1 MAKLGFLLLSLA
13 SKFVRGQLNG
23 NAPIITSSDLTTNSS
38 SIVFDENVSSE
49 YVRVSCEAN
58 RMCVTINQEYFLTS
72 TKLEYTPE
80 NLQEFMSQ
88 IELDSPC
95 ADSNTMPNGD
105 KEMCTTTLGE
115 NNCGINMQYVQNAT
129 HVAYKTQIKTGIN
142 RFVHPNGTITL
153 YK

>member
-13 SKFVRGQLNG
+13 SAQLNG
-23 NAPIITSSDLTTNSS
+23 NAQIVTSSDLISSNSS
-38 SIVFDENVSSE
+38 SIVFDDNVSSE

-58 RMCVTINQEYFLTS
+58 RMCVTINQAYFQD
-72 TKLEYTPE
+72 KLDYTPE
-80 NLQEFMSQ
+80 NLQDFMSQ

-115 NNCGINMQYVQNAT
+115 NNCGITMEYVQNVT